1 MKPNAW
7 NGWGGS
13 TLTKP
18 GYLERLEKRKG
29 EQRLQAQAVFG
40 VIGGGL
46 LFSIAGFKYFYL
58 GGGIEQLWAFLCL
71 TGGVLILTGFF
82 YPPALAP
89 VLKVYLRLGNSIGS
103 LILSIL
109 LILIYFL
116 VITPGGAIVK
126 KLRGTTPFYRWD
138 TTPPEPIEGWSAKI
152 IQVEEKPASRTS
164 KKRYLLAQPILIIT
178 YFIRY
183 KNFVFIPVLLLL
195 ITIGLLMFF
204 ITTSTLAP
212 LIYTLF

>member
-1 MKPNAW
+1 MKINAW
-7 NGWGGS
+7 NGSGGS
-13 TLTKP
+13 ILTKS
-18 GYLERLEKRKG
+18 GYLKRLEERER
-29 EQRLQAQAVFG
+29 EQRLNGQAVFG

-46 LFSIAGFKYFYL
+46 LFAISGFKYFYL
-58 GGGIEQLWAFLCL
+58 GGEIEQLWAALCF
-71 TGGVLILTGFF
+71 TGGILMLVGFF

-89 VLKVYLRLGNSIGS
+89 VLKVYFKIGNFIGN
-103 LILSIL
+103 LFLSIVL
-109 LILIYFL
+109 SLIYFL

-126 KLRGTTPFYRWD
+126 KVRGAAPFYSWD
-138 TTPPEPIEGWSAKI
+138 TTSPAPIEGWTPKI
-152 IQVEEKPASRTS
+152 VQVEEKPVSRTS
-164 KKRYLLAQPILIIT
+164 KNRYLLAQPFLVIT

>member
-1 MKPNAW
+1 M
-7 NGWGGS
+7 
-13 TLTKP
+13 TKP
-18 GYLERLEKRKG
+18 GYLERLEARKRA
-29 EQRLQAQAVFG
+29 ERLNGQAVFG

-58 GGGIEQLWAFLCL
+58 GGGSEQLWAALCF
-71 TGGVLILTGFF
+71 TGGVLMLAGFF

-89 VLKVYLRLGNSIGS
+89 VLKVYAKAGNFIGN
-103 LILSIL
+103 LFLSIVL
-109 LILIYFL
+109 SAIYFL
-116 VITPGGAIVK
+116 AITPGGALVK
-126 KLRGTTPFYRWD
+126 KLRGAAPFYSWD
-138 TTPPEPIEGWSAKI
+138 TTPPAPNEGWTPKI
-152 IQVEEKPASRTS
+152 VQVEEKPVSRSS
-164 KKRYLLAQPILIIT
+164 KYRYLLAQPVFIIT